1 MFRYRAL
8 LKQYKNEE
16 MTLYF
21 SYSITLNQSNVRL
34 EDVTTELEKAQ
45 RIVNL
50 LNAGQ
55 VDPQHLLSFVSTF
68 LDDV

>member
-1 MFRYRAL
+1 MYRYRAL

-21 SYSITLNQSNVRL
+21 SYSITLNRSNVRL
-34 EDVTTELEKAQ
+34 EDVTLSSDVAQ
-45 RIVNL
+45 QIVRL

-55 VDPQHLLSFVSTF
+55 IDPQHLSSFVSTF
-68 LDDV
+68 LDR